1 MNENFIEDLFALIQE
16 GFFDDVD
23 SFKEYVEEQGTDDLF
38 PLIQEGF
45 FDNEDSFNEYITQ
58 ISGGTAK
65 KKSPS
70 TAPIQ
75 DTESVAVGQEQIIQQ
90 EPSSSGLASPLV
102 ETTLTGEVIEEPI
115 KDPVGTRYGANV
127 EAEEKNTWLE
137 EMLGKNMVTDYFG
150 DMYRAAQQGMA
161 QGATVD
167 DALNLFARGSTI
179 SEEDL
184 SQYVDVVNQMDS
196 VGMSD
201 EMKSFNKIYEEN
213 GGGIMGFMY
222 GVAKNPTVINQLLIS
237 SFVSMVN
244 PAVAAGA
251 GVGAA
256 TGAGAGAAAGAI
268 SGPGAILTA
277 TGGAIGG
284 ATDGCRCNIRDG
296 IIFH

>member
-1 MNENFIEDLFALIQE
+1 MDENFIEELFVLLEEGLFEDAESFKEYIEQEGTDELFGLIQE
-16 GFFDDVD
+16 GFFED
-23 SFKEYVEEQGTDDLF
+23 
-38 PLIQEGF
+38 
-45 FDNEDSFNEYITQ
+45 EDSFNKYLAQ
-58 ISGGTAK
+58 ISGEPAK

-75 DTESVAVGQEQIIQQ
+75 DMESVAVGQEQIIQQ
-90 EPSSSGLASPLV
+90 DSSSLASPSLV
-102 ETTLTGEVIEEPI
+102 GTSLTGEVIDEPI
-115 KDPVGTRYGANV
+115 KDPVGTGYGANV
-127 EAEEKNTWLE
+127 EAGEKNTWLE

-222 GVAKNPTVINQLLIS
+222 GVAKNPTIINQLLIS
-237 SFVSMVN
+237 SIVSMVN
-244 PAVAAGA
+244 PAVVAGA

-277 TGGAIGG
+277 TGGATVRIVTGKHH
-284 ATDGCRCNIRDG
+284 T
-296 IIFH
+296 